1 MLALSDWI
9 SKLVR
14 WFLFIGLKT
23 VLAMK
28 MLLLRKSDDWEML
41 RALLNGMPLLEKIDN
56 KNLSWYWFMNDLSH
70 T

>member
-9 SKLVR
+9 SKLIQ

-41 RALLNGMPLLEKIDN
+41 WALLNGMPLLEKIDN